1 MKKFVILLFLAF
13 ISSLFLV
20 QAQSTT
26 SPQKNLSIKPNFVL
40 EDIVFAFNVMGTI
53 EILGAEVEPFL
64 ECKNFLKGIIDKA
77 QAEQKKASDKIT
89 VEMPL
94 VTAQNLST
102 FLSRGKFKGE
112 NADNYKR
119 LMDAMVEAAK
129 SIPK

>member
-1 MKKFVILLFLAF
+1 MKKIITIIFVMLTFVGVMH
-13 ISSLFLV
+13 SQTV
-20 QAQSTT
+20 TT
-26 SPQKNLSIKPNFVL
+26 PPKNPVIKPSFML
-40 EDIVFAFNVMGTI
+40 EDIVFSFNVMGSI

-77 QAEQKKASDKIT
+77 QAESKKTSDKVT
-89 VEMPL
+89 VDMPL

-112 NADNYKR
+112 NAENYKR

-129 SIPK
+129 VIQK

>member
-1 MKKFVILLFLAF
+1 MNRIFTAFFFIVISVAA
-13 ISSLFLV
+13 V
-20 QAQSTT
+20 NAQSVTT
-26 SPQKNLSIKPNFVL
+26 TQKNPSIKPSFIL
-40 EDIVFAFNVMGTI
+40 EDVVFAFNVMGSI

-77 QAEQKKASDKIT
+77 QAESKKAADK
-89 VEMPL
+89 VQVDMPL

-112 NADNYKR
+112 NAENYKR

-129 SIPK
+129 VIQK

>member
-1 MKKFVILLFLAF
+1 MNRIFTYFIVLAF
-13 ISSLFLV
+13 AAV
-20 QAQSTT
+20 AANAQTVT
-26 SPQKNLSIKPNFVL
+26 SPPKNPAIKPSFLL
-40 EDIVFAFNVMGTI
+40 EDVVFAFNVMSSI

-77 QAEQKKASDKIT
+77 QSESKKTTDK
-89 VEMPL
+89 VQVDMPL

-112 NADNYKR
+112 NAENYKR

-129 SIPK
+129 VIQK